1 MEERKTPEYTLDIF
15 ADRSCV
21 KDVVKAILHTIF
33 FHRYFTALEPKTQ
46 DLFDVTL
53 PIVSDAELETL
64 IDQRATALARQFE
77 VSPYTSSAV
86 SDAARLEGGR
96 GQVVVQFMEKKRR
109 KGWFGGKADDDLI
122 WESWVLDV
130 TLATPRSDTE
140 VVKARRAMESTL
152 QRTAVKIINIVNRDR
167 NHIPPITTN
176 ETNPF
181 PYQIL
186 VNPRSEGWGR
196 GMGIF

>member
-1 MEERKTPEYTLDIF
+1 M
-15 ADRSCV
+15 
-21 KDVVKAILHTIF
+21 
-33 FHRYFTALEPKTQ
+33 
-46 DLFDVTL
+46 TL
-53 PIVSDAELETL
+53 PVVNDVELETL
-64 IDQRATALARQFE
+64 IDQRATALARQFD
-77 VSPYTSSAV
+77 VSPYSTSAV
-86 SDAARLEGGR
+86 SDAAGLAGGR
-96 GQVVVQFMEKKRR
+96 GQVVVQFLEKKRR
-109 KGWFGGKADDDLI
+109 KGWFGGKADDELI

-152 QRTAVKIINIVNRDR
+152 QRTAMKIINIVNRDR

>member
-1 MEERKTPEYTLDIF
+1 MEERKSPEYTLELL

-21 KDVVKAILHTIF
+21 KEIVKAILHTIF
-33 FHRYFTALEPKTQ
+33 FHRYFTALTPTTH
-46 DLFDVTL
+46 DLFDITL
-53 PIVSDAELETL
+53 PVVSDVELETL
-64 IDQRATALARQFE
+64 IDQRATTLSRHFE
-77 VSPYTSSAV
+77 ISPYSNPNA
-86 SDAARLEGGR
+86 SDQQGGR

-109 KGWFGGKADDDLI
+109 KGWFGGKADDELV

-130 TLATPRSDTE
+130 TLATPRTDTE
-140 VVKARRAMESTL
+140 VVKARRAMENSL
-152 QRTAVKIINIVNRDR
+152 QRTALKIINIVNRDR

-186 VNPRSEGWGR
+186 VNPKNEGWGR

>member
-1 MEERKTPEYTLDIF
+1 MEERKAPEYTLDIF

-33 FHRYFTALEPKTQ
+33 FHRYFTPLEPKTH

-53 PIVSDAELETL
+53 PVVNDVELETL
-64 IDQRATALARQFE
+64 IDQRAVTLARQFE
-77 VSPYTSSAV
+77 ISPYGASGT
-86 SDAARLEGGR
+86 DARLEGGR

-109 KGWFGGKADDDLI
+109 KGWFGGKADDELV

-152 QRTAVKIINIVNRDR
+152 QRTALKIINIVNRDR

>member
-1 MEERKTPEYTLDIF
+1 MEERKAPEYTLDIF

-33 FHRYFTALEPKTQ
+33 FHRYFTPLEPKTQ

-53 PIVSDAELETL
+53 PVVNDVELETL
-64 IDQRATALARQFE
+64 IDQRAVALARQFE
-77 VSPYTSSAV
+77 ISPYATSGA
-86 SDAARLEGGR
+86 DARLDGGR

-109 KGWFGGKADDDLI
+109 KGWFGGKADDELV

-152 QRTAVKIINIVNRDR
+152 QRTALKIINIVNRDR